1 MSVDN
6 AESVPRPI
14 EVGQEMA
21 ALRRFYRDSRW
32 EGWIHEGGMGQ
43 HKCARPF
50 QVRLVPSAQ

>member
-1 MSVDN
+1 MSLDN

-32 EGWIHEGGMGQ
+32 EGWIHEGGMGPA
-43 HKCARPF
+43 HR
-50 QVRLVPSAQ
+50 R